1 MLGLDIHAFVCA
13 YGFEVSNV
21 RVMAR
26 LLALPPDAVKER
38 QTASSLF
45 VLETKKLAGKQITYL
60 HKRRRK

>member
-13 YGFEVSNV
+13 YGFEVSSA

-26 LLALPPDAVKER
+26 LLALPADAVKER

-45 VLETKKLAGKQITYL
+45 VLETNKQ
-60 HKRRRK
+60 KS